1 MMHATTARRALP
13 LLLALV
19 VLALGVPPALAN
31 TSGGIR
37 AGLSVNPDQ
46 FLFGGQLNFDPI
58 GKNVYIVPSAELGL
72 GDDLTTLSFNGDVQY
87 RFHVSQGSSVR
98 PYAGGGLSIWW
109 FDPDGPG
116 GSDTNVGVDVLGGI
130 FFGEANGNPMF
141 VDVKLDL
148 TDELPD
154 WKFVFGINF

>member
-1 MMHATTARRALP
+1 MTSRRALP
-13 LLLALV
+13 FLLLALV
-19 VLALGVPPALAN
+19 ALAIGVTPALAN

-37 AGLSVNPDQ
+37 AGLSVDPDQ
-46 FLFGGQLNFDPI
+46 FVFGGQLNFDPI

-72 GDDLTTLSFNGDVQY
+72 GDDVTTLAFNGDVQY

-98 PYAGGGLSIWW
+98 PYAGGGLTILW

-116 GSDTNVGVDVLGGI
+116 DSDTNVGVNVLGGI
-130 FFGEANGNPMF
+130 FFGEAHGNPMF

-148 TDELPD
+148 SDELPD
-154 WKFVFGINF
+154 WKFMFGVNF